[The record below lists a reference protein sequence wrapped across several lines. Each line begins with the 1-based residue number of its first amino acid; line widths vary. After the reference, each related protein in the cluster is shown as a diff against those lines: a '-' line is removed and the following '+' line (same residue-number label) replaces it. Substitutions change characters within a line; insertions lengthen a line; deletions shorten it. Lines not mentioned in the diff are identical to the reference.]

1 MLLPVQG
8 MMEELSK
15 AAQEEQ
21 QKAADCLV
29 VVLMSHGGK
38 DTIRGSDNEPLPQQC
53 IYGSDDEPVALES
66 ICELFNNKNCPSLQG
81 KPKLFFIQ
89 ACRGRKR
96 DAGVAKYV
104 PPDRMDDAPVP
115 SNLGSCPIQK
125 VTTVSDACICYASV
139 DNYVSYRNGAT
150 GSWFMSAI
158 CRVFSQHA
166 HTMHLADL
174 LLDVHG
180 EVIER
185 VSHQGTRKHP
195 ALIIWVGQSNS
206 ISTLASPLTPPRSQH
221 PGTGQR
227 EDPWQRMQVSVI
239 A

>member
-1 MLLPVQG
+1 

-89 ACRGRKR
+89 ACRGRNQ
-96 DAGVAKYV
+96 DAGTAKYV
-104 PPDRMDDAPVP
+104 PPDRTDDAAVQTN
-115 SNLGSCPIQK
+115 SDSVPIQK
-125 VTTVSDACICYASV
+125 VPTVTDTCFCYASV
-139 DNYVSYRNGAT
+139 DNYVSHRNGAT
-150 GSWFMSAI
+150 GSWLLSAV
-158 CRVFSQHA
+158 CEVFSEHA
-166 HTMHLADL
+166 CTMPLLEL
-174 LLDVHG
+174 LLLVQG
-180 EVIER
+180 KVNTR
-185 VSHQGTRKHP
+185 VSDKGNCQTVSIELQGLQKQLYFNPGLP
-195 ALIIWVGQSNS
+195 ADGKEC
-206 ISTLASPLTPPRSQH
+206 SPLRRRDLCFSFAPLQ
-221 PGTGQR
+221 
-227 EDPWQRMQVSVI
+227 
-239 A
+239 